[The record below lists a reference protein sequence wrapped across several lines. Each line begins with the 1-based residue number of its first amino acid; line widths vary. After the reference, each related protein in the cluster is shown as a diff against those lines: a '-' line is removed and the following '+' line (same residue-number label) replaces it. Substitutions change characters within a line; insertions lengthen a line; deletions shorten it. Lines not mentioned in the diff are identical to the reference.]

1 MPFTVLRNDT
11 LVQAVASMDSKIIAA
26 SFYCA
31 GENIKIGK
39 KEITVSE
46 PCTLLIEQ
54 EEGEII
60 FSVADARMDK
70 TVKQIIINYDKQRVV
85 VDMPQ
90 KERIGA
96 VAVCKKTIEFF
107 RKKQERY

>member
-1 MPFTVLRNDT
+1 M
-11 LVQAVASMDSKIIAA
+11 
-26 SFYCA
+26 
-31 GENIKIGK
+31 
-39 KEITVSE
+39 
-46 PCTLLIEQ
+46 LIEQ

-70 TVKQIIINYDKQRVV
+70 TVKQIVINYDKQRVV

-96 VAVCKKTIEFF
+96 VAVCK
-107 RKKQERY
+107 RL